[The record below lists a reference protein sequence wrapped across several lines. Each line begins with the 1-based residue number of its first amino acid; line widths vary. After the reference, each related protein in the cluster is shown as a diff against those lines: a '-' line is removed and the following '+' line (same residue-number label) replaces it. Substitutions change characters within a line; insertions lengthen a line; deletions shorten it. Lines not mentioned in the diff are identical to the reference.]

1 MYPFVIQH
9 VCDKDKRSYT
19 LYASSEEERDNWRKA
34 LEQTKALRDARQDAN
49 KVSNGQ
55 CVRSCGRILIVI
67 FIPL

>member
-19 LYASSEEERDNWRKA
+19 LYASSEEERENWRKA
-34 LEQTKALRDARQDAN
+34 LVQTKALRDARQDVN
-49 KVSNGQ
+49 KVGNGWH
-55 CVRSCGRILIVI
+55 VRSCDRLLIQI